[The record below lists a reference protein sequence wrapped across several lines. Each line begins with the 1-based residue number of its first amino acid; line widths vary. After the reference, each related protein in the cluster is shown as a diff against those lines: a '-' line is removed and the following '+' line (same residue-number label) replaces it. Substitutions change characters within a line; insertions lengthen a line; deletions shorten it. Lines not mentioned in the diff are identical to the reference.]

1 MARHSRLEVLTAL
14 QRSGFLPIFFHA
26 DSAVSCKVMAACAE
40 GGASLFEFTN
50 RGDTALKTF
59 IELDETC
66 KKDHPRM
73 ILGAGSILEPHT
85 AALYI
90 QHGAQFIVS
99 PAFNPEVAKLCN
111 RRKVAY
117 IPGCATATEISE
129 AEEHGCEFIKLF
141 PARELG
147 GPDYLK
153 ALRGPMPW
161 ISAVA
166 TGGVEADA
174 EELQA
179 WFKAGAVAVGLG
191 SSLASKE
198 NLDKQDYSAIAS
210 ATRDIVAAIA
220 AARK

>member
-1 MARHSRLEVLTAL
+1 MARFNRLEVLNTL

-26 DSAVSCKVMAACAE
+26 DSSISKSVLAACAE
-40 GGASLFEFTN
+40 GGANLFEFTN
-50 RGDTALKTF
+50 RGDSALNSF
-59 IELDETC
+59 AEQEEAC
-66 KKDHPRM
+66 RKDHPRM
-73 ILGAGSILEPHT
+73 ILGAGSILDPHT

-90 QHGAQFIVS
+90 QNGASFIVS

-117 IPGCATATEISE
+117 IPGCASATEIST

-147 GPDYLK
+147 GPDFLK

-161 ISAVA
+161 ISAVV
-166 TGGVEADA
+166 TGGVEAEP

-179 WFKAGAVAVGLG
+179 WFSAGAVAVGLG

-198 NLDKQDYSAIAS
+198 NLDKQDYAAIS
-210 ATRDIVAAIA
+210 KATRSVVAAIA